1 MNNEQNIPGII
12 LAGGRARR
20 MGGGDKCLLPLG
32 GKTLLQRSV
41 EKARPQVGRLLLSAN
56 GNHLRFART
65 GLTVLSDEHPEFPG
79 PLAGI
84 HAGLQWLNIHQPEAE
99 WLASFASDTP
109 FFPDDLV
116 AQLYQAARDNRSDI
130 VVARSEKQLHPVFG
144 LWHRSVLEPINAL
157 LTAGTTPRLIDWVG
171 EQNSSVVDFHQSDF
185 DPFFNINHPKDLYH
199 AESFLHLAEPK

>member
-1 MNNEQNIPGII
+1 MNNQQNIPGII

-32 GKTLLQRSV
+32 DKTLLQRSV

-84 HAGLQWLNIHQPEAE
+84 HAGLQWLKIHQPESE
-99 WLASFASDTP
+99 WLVSFASDTP

-116 AQLYQAARDNRSDI
+116 ARLFQAAQDNQSDI
-130 VVARSEKQLHPVFG
+130 VVPSSEGQMHPVFG
-144 LWHRSVLEPINAL
+144 LWHQSVLEKINTL
-157 LTAGTTPRLIDWVG
+157 LASGSTPRLIDWVS
-171 EQNSSVVDFHQSDF
+171 EQNSSVVDFHHPDF
-185 DPFFNINHPKDLYH
+185 DPFFNINLPRDLYN
-199 AESFLHLAEPK
+199 AEAFLPLADSR

>member
-1 MNNEQNIPGII
+1 MNDNQHIPGII

-32 GKTLLQRSV
+32 SKTLLQRSV
-41 EKARPQVGRLLLSAN
+41 DKARPQVGRLLLSAN

-65 GLTVLSDEHPEFPG
+65 GLTVLSDEYPEFPG

-84 HAGLQWLNIHQPEAE
+84 HAGLQWLKIHQPDAE

-116 AQLYQAARDNRSDI
+116 ARLYRAARDQQADI
-130 VVARSEKQLHPVFG
+130 VIARSEGQLHPVFG
-144 LWHRSVLEPINAL
+144 LWHRSVLEQINAL
-157 LTAGTTPRLIDWVG
+157 LTSDVTPRLIDWVG
-171 EQNSSVVDFHQSDF
+171 EQNSCHVDFHHPDF
-185 DPFFNINHPKDLYH
+185 DPFLNINHPRDLYN
-199 AESFLHLAEPK
+199 AESFLPLADPG